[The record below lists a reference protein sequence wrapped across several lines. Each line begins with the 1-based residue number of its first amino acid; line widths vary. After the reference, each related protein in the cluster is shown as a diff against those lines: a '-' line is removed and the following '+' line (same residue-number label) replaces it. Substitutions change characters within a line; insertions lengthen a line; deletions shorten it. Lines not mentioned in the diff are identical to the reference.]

1 MKVYLIYNDFSNWG
15 EYEDSYRDGRLLC
28 IKSTLD
34 LAKQFIKNYKLEA
47 AHHQIILEDTL
58 SSDGMTREYVLMDSG
73 YLTAVNGLAE
83 FLEAYNALPSSD
95 AKIDFQNEK
104 FGCNDWYG
112 TLCIEERE
120 VEES

>member
-1 MKVYLIYNDFSNWG
+1 MKVYLIYDDFSNWG
-15 EYEDSYRDGRLLC
+15 KYEDADRDERLLC
-28 IKSTLD
+28 IKSALD
-34 LAKQFIKNYKLEA
+34 LAKQFIKNYKLEVA
-47 AHHQIILEDTL
+47 NHQIILEDTL

-95 AKIDFQNEK
+95 AKIDFQNAK

-112 TLCIEERE
+112 ALYIEERE